1 MATHSRPSVER
12 GIIAGLVGG
21 VLGAG
26 AMSLAHHLM
35 PRPSTPARE
44 GEDATLKAADA
55 LMRRLAGRSLPE
67 SQRPLASELVHYGF
81 GAAVGALYGGVA
93 ALTPRATLAW
103 GTLFGAAVW
112 LGAHVI
118 TVPALGLA
126 ASPARRPPAEEAPE
140 LGMHLLYGAVTEL
153 TRRILIR
160 I

>member
-1 MATHSRPSVER
+1 MAWQMNRRTCMATHSRRSV
-12 GIIAGLVGG
+12 GGGAIAGLMGG

-26 AMSLAHHLM
+26 AMSLAHRLLPKPSLP
-35 PRPSTPARE
+35 PRD
-44 GEDATLKAADA
+44 GDDATVKAADT

-67 SQRPLASELVHYGF
+67 SQKPLASELIHFGF
-81 GAAVGALYGGVA
+81 GGAVGALYGGVA

-126 ASPARRPPAEEAPE
+126 ASPAHRPLEEIGRA
-140 LGMHLLYGAVTEL
+140 HV
-153 TRRILIR
+153 
-160 I
+160 